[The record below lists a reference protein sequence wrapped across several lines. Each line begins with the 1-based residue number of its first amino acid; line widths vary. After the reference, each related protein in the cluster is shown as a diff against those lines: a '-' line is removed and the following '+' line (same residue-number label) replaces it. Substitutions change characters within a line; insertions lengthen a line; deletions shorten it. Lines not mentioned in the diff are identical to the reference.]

1 MTLCLNLCVY
11 CDFLLFLYRTA
22 MLFVWEMRVPTGATS
37 SRQKQCCESLNE
49 NICHPTLVLYGLPL
63 HHGRSVLTTLPQ
75 SGPQISVYQTVGG
88 RISQAAPPVGGF
100 AVSNLHGM
108 TNNNQPTKTVLKYVI
123 SFCAQICTLTILV
136 IIIGSL
142 GILVLNAAW
151 KFIMRNVVHAF
162 NPIFDFM
169 SRIVKFIKMIS
180 I

>member
-1 MTLCLNLCVY
+1 M
-11 CDFLLFLYRTA
+11 
-22 MLFVWEMRVPTGATS
+22 
-37 SRQKQCCESLNE
+37 
-49 NICHPTLVLYGLPL
+49 
-63 HHGRSVLTTLPQ
+63 
-75 SGPQISVYQTVGG
+75 
-88 RISQAAPPVGGF
+88 GGF

-136 IIIGSL
+136 IIIVSL